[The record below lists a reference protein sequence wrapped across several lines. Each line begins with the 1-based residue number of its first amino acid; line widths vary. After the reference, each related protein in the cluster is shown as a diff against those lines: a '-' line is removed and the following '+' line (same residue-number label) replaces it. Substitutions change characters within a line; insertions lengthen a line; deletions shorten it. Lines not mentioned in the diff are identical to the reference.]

1 MDSATVTIRV
11 DGIALEQ
18 DETFQLRLV
27 ANSPPQGIFCL
38 DTLDFVIE
46 DGNGINYYLIIICA
60 KMHYQYYTWSTMYN
74 IIFVEELLWHSNTDK
89 IGKLKYMVKLGS
101 DIWSNSNM

>member
-27 ANSPPQGIFCL
+27 ANSPPAGIFCL

-46 DGNGINYYLIIICA
+46 DGNGINIMHDLLLLILFLLL
-60 KMHYQYYTWSTMYN
+60 MMRMQ
-74 IIFVEELLWHSNTDK
+74 FVHVHPWLR
-89 IGKLKYMVKLGS
+89 
-101 DIWSNSNM
+101 